1 MELFWDQVEVTEDQL
16 NTFRRLHAIIN
27 NQYCEQRENLSIE
40 EMQDWDNYCLS
51 KLSNTDT
58 LFNTVRFL
66 ATQDFEKFRFVY
78 FMIREALKEV
88 DRKQKEIDEL
98 QKENLELKAKV
109 SMKEQIVQLFSST
122 AATTST
128 SQECTAAP
136 KIVLSP
142 SSEPSSLITA
152 TNVESPQN
160 ILVLS
165 NPSVFVT
172 SSAADNTLLTTAA
185 ATAANATVTSTCPD
199 SVGVDSQS
207 SSQTNSC
214 EEQQPCENKST
225 DLMPDVSLST
235 TADQSPP
242 IPKPQ
247 RRLSII
253 IL

>member
-1 MELFWDQVEVTEDQL
+1 MESFWDQVEITEDQM

-58 LFNTVRFL
+58 LFNTIRFL

-78 FMIREALKEV
+78 FMIREVLKEV

-109 SMKEQIVQLFSST
+109 SMKEQFVQLLST
-122 AATTST
+122 TATNCTST
-128 SQECTAAP
+128 SQENTAAP

-142 SSEPSSLITA
+142 SSEPPSLIT
-152 TNVESPQN
+152 TSVESPQN

-172 SSAADNTLLTTAA
+172 SSAADNTLLT
-185 ATAANATVTSTCPD
+185 AANAANAINPSINTCSVSTCSD
-199 SVGVDSQS
+199 SNVSEAS
-207 SSQTNSC
+207 HTNPGEVSN
-214 EEQQPCENKST
+214 ESKPTE
-225 DLMPDVSLST
+225 LMPDVSLSPS
-235 TADQSPP
+235 ADQSPP
-242 IPKPQ
+242 VPKPQ